1 MAINQDKKQTVQ
13 ARETKKLL
21 TRLTSAHADIQNH
34 HATHTAIDH
43 RIDSDLTLIN
53 NNVSCLVNEVWSRDK
68 KTGRDRRRAQTSQG
82 ANFVFGEQIGV
93 SWDFRGEIKSQR
105 QHLLLRNLT
114 HNGFILYACR
124 GRRFQVQRNVG
135 NVEQLHARPQAGQE
149 TRS

>member
-68 KTGRDRRRAQTSQG
+68 KLVGIEGELRLAK
-82 ANFVFGEQIGV
+82 EQIC
-93 SWDFRGEIKSQR
+93 IKF
-105 QHLLLRNLT
+105 L
-114 HNGFILYACR
+114 
-124 GRRFQVQRNVG
+124 V
-135 NVEQLHARPQAGQE
+135 
-149 TRS
+149 